1 MRAILFDI
9 DGVLLQNGS
18 AIDGAAATLSWVQR
32 HAIPF
37 RLLTNTTSRNRAS
50 ICAGLNRHGL
60 QVSETDIITPPVAA
74 RQWLQQQQCERVE
87 LLVPDGIRGEFAVS
101 DASPAVD
108 AIVVGDLG
116 AGFTFERL
124 NSAFRLLMDNP
135 QAALVALGMTRYFAG
150 SDGLQL
156 DVGPFIKALEYASG
170 RQAQVMGKP
179 AAAFFRLALDELG
192 VSADQTLMIGDD
204 RLGDVLGAQACGIH
218 GCLVRTGKYRKGD
231 ELADADGLA
240 AQYVLD
246 SVADLPALWARLQ

>member
-9 DGVLLQNGS
+9 DGVLLQNGN
-18 AIDGAAATLSWVQR
+18 AIDGAAATLSWVQA

-37 RLLTNTTSRNRAS
+37 RLLTNTTSRCRAD
-50 ICAGLNRHGL
+50 ICAALNSHGL
-60 QVSETDIITPPVAA
+60 RVSESHIITPPVAA

-87 LLVPDGIRGEFAVS
+87 LLVPDGIRGEFAVA

-116 AGFTFERL
+116 SGFTFERL
-124 NSAFRLLMDNP
+124 NNAFRTLMDNP

-179 AAAFFRLALDELG
+179 AAEFFRLALDELG
-192 VSADQTLMIGDD
+192 VPAAQALMIGDD
-204 RLGDVLGAQACGIH
+204 RLGDVLGAQACGIN
-218 GCLVRTGKYRKGD
+218 GCLVRTGKYRPGD
-231 ELADADGLA
+231 ERVDRDGLA